1 MTITSLD
8 TFYAKGD
15 PKIVG
20 WTFQGTAEVK
30 PAGDRSSTQS
40 VRTDNR

>member
-1 MTITSLD
+1 MTITNLD

-20 WTFQGTAEVK
+20 WTYQGTAEVRVGAVG
-30 PAGDRSSTQS
+30 AG
-40 VRTDNR
+40 